1 MGAQSLDAIALLT
14 LFVVTGV
21 AMALVLLAL
30 AAGVA
35 AMLAL
40 ARGQSVRGSMRD
52 WADRLP
58 NSLLLVSVLFVAAL
72 VAFAL
77 AFGR

>member
-21 AMALVLLAL
+21 GMAVLLLAL
-30 AAGVA
+30 AAGIA

-40 ARGQSVRGSMRD
+40 ARGQRVRGSMRD

-58 NSLLLVSVLFVAAL
+58 KSILLVSLFVVAAL
-72 VAFAL
+72 VTYSVAL
-77 AFGR
+77 GR